1 MTLSIFSWTFSPSM
15 YLLCRNIY
23 LSPWPF
29 LNCAIYYLFVIEFQN
44 TGYLITSLV
53 LLRLPWWLTVKNL
66 PAMQGMQV
74 PGSGRF
80 GEGNDNLLQYTC
92 LKNLVDRGAWKAT
105 VDGVVK
111 SWIWLST
118 HTLNL
123 VWLLHCQLSKYYCTS
138 LRSIEFNFD

>member
-1 MTLSIFSWTFSPSM
+1 MW
-15 YLLCRNIY
+15 LLG
-23 LSPWPF
+23 F
-29 LNCAIYYLFVIEFQN
+29 LKSALANAGDARDV
-44 TGYLITSLV
+44 GS
-53 LLRLPWWLTVKNL
+53 
-66 PAMQGMQV
+66 V